1 MIYNKIIKLP
11 PPLILLLISSKPLA
25 EEIQIS
31 GHNISRQWSCSFTMQ
46 GDKVYK
52 ELWAIHENNFFNI
65 SGKVTY
71 YLPKEEE
78 NALLTYNAKGEWS
91 LINNTLR
98 LTYEPFDF
106 ESSNKF
112 SSKYINDIETVYITP
127 AFNGTRRFEYYIE
140 KLSDSQMQIG
150 DDYDSWKCSQVSF

>member
-1 MIYNKIIKLP
+1 
-11 PPLILLLISSKPLA
+11 
-25 EEIQIS
+25 
-31 GHNISRQWSCSFTMQ
+31 MQ